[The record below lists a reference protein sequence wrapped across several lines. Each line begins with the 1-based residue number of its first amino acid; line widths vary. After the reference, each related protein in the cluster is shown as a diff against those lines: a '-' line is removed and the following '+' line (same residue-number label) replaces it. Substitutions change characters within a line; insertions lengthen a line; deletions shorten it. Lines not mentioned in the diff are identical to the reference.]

1 MGRWQALIRVSIA
14 ATALA
19 ASAMAVAAGEG
30 SGEAKPEPAA
40 EKASTCDGMTGWFA
54 SQCIG
59 LREAWREKRPMVL
72 LSGYTWHDP
81 ATYDDDKLE
90 SFNAAA
96 WGGGF
101 GFGRNDAKGDHYS
114 WYALAFKDSH
124 YNWSYQAGWSWMTYW
139 PDRADFA
146 VGLGYT
152 AFIMQRPDIA
162 SGWPFPAALPLASV
176 KAYNVEVLGT
186 YIPKLN
192 GGINHGDVAY
202 FFARY
207 QF

>member
-1 MGRWQALIRVSIA
+1 MGRWQAVIRAAVA

-19 ASAMAVAAGEG
+19 VSTVVLAAGEET
-30 SGEAKPEPAA
+30 GEAKPEPTA
-40 EKASTCDGMTGWFA
+40 EKASTCDSMSGWFA

-72 LSGYTWHDP
+72 LSGYAWHDP
-81 ATYDDDKLE
+81 STYDDEKLD
-90 SFNAAA
+90 SFNSNA

-101 GFGRNDAKGDHYS
+101 GFGRNDEKGDHYS
-114 WYALAFKDSH
+114 WYAMAFKDSH
-124 YNWSYQAGWSWMTYW
+124 YNWSYMAGWAAMTYW
-139 PDRADFA
+139 PDKADFA

-176 KAYNVEVLGT
+176 KYGPAEIMGT
-186 YIPKLN
+186 FIPKLN
-192 GGINHGDVAY
+192 GGVNHGNVAY
-202 FFARY
+202 FFGRI